1 MIKRWTVILIPHDR
15 GQRRSFSLSNLH
27 LWAVLSLVAVLAL
40 TTAFFYRRSE
50 THSAAATRLETRYR
64 HLEAILEGQ
73 NVPADLEGHL
83 ARKEAEIRALYEAR
97 DKAMTDE
104 LSRLYDLEREVRIV
118 SNLPASPV
126 ATGQVPRAGAEGQG
140 GMPGGSDTGIVYE
153 DGENMN
159 PPALIYGVANPS
171 ADLILEEMNLRL
183 KSLNRLVNEMQAQ
196 RHLVDHTPVGWPTN
210 SAKRRVNSR
219 FGVRSDPFTH
229 ELRQHSGV
237 DISAEYGS
245 PVFATADGVV
255 TFSGYHQYLGH
266 LVKINHGYRTETWYG
281 HMSKRLV
288 QKGEVVHSG
297 DTVGTVGST
306 GRSTGPHIHYE
317 VHVNGGWA
325 DPRNYIGK

>member
-27 LWAVLSLVAVLAL
+27 LWAMLGLVAVLTL

-50 THSAAATRLETRYR
+50 THSATAKRLETRYR
-64 HLEAILEGQ
+64 QLEAILEGQ
-73 NVPADLEGHL
+73 DVPADLEGHL
-83 ARKEAEIRALYEAR
+83 TRKEAEIRALYEAR

-118 SNLPASPV
+118 SNLPASPEN
-126 ATGQVPRAGAEGQG
+126 TGQVPRAAAEGQG
-140 GMPGGSDTGIVYE
+140 GAPGGSDTGIVYE
-153 DGENMN
+153 DSENMN
-159 PPALIYGVANPS
+159 PPALIYGVVNPS
-171 ADLILEEMNLRL
+171 ADMILEEMNLRV
-183 KSLNRLVNEMQAQ
+183 KSLNRLVNDMQAQ
-196 RHLVDHTPVGWPTN
+196 RDLVDHTPAGWPTN
-210 SAKRRVNSR
+210 SAKRRINSK

-245 PVFATADGVV
+245 PIFAAADGVV

-266 LVKINHGYRTETWYG
+266 LVKINHGYRMETWYG

-288 QKGEVVHSG
+288 HKGEVVHSG

-317 VHVNGGWA
+317 VHVNGGRV

>member
-15 GQRRSFSLSNLH
+15 GPRRSFSLSNLH
-27 LWAVLSLVAVLAL
+27 LWAVLALVVVLSLM
-40 TTAFFYRRSE
+40 TAFFYRRSE
-50 THSAAATRLETRYR
+50 THSATAERLDTRYR
-64 HLEAILEGQ
+64 QLEAALEGQ
-73 NVPADLEGHL
+73 YIPADLEGHL
-83 ARKEAEIRALYEAR
+83 AHKEAEIRALYEAR

-118 SNLPASPV
+118 SNLPVGPEY
-126 ATGQVPRAGAEGQG
+126 TGQVPQATTEGQG

-171 ADLILEEMNLRL
+171 ADMILEEMHLRL
-183 KSLNRLVNEMQAQ
+183 KSLNRLVKEIQAQ
-196 RHLVDHTPVGWPTN
+196 RHLVDHTPAGWPTN
-210 SAKRRVNSR
+210 SANRRINSK

-245 PVFATADGVV
+245 PVFTTADGVV
-255 TFSGYHQYLGH
+255 TFSGYHQHLGH
-266 LVKINHGYRTETWYG
+266 LIKINHGYRTETWYG

-297 DTVGTVGST
+297 DTIGTVGST

-317 VHVNGGWA
+317 LHVNGGRVN
-325 DPRNYIGK
+325 PRNYIGR

>member
-15 GQRRSFSLSNLH
+15 GQRRSLSLSNLH
-27 LWAVLSLVAVLAL
+27 LWAVLGLLVVLTL

-50 THSAAATRLETRYR
+50 THSAVAKRLDARY
-64 HLEAILEGQ
+64 HQLEAILEDQ
-73 NVPADLEGHL
+73 DVPIDLEGHL

-118 SNLPASPV
+118 SSLPASPEN
-126 ATGQVPRAGAEGQG
+126 TGQVPRAATEGQG
-140 GMPGGSDTGIVYE
+140 GALDASDTGIVYE
-153 DGENMN
+153 DGENIS
-159 PPALIYGVANPS
+159 PHTLIYGVANPS
-171 ADLILEEMNLRL
+171 ADLILEEMNLRI
-183 KSLNRLVNEMQAQ
+183 KSLNLLLNDMQAQ
-196 RHLVDHTPVGWPTN
+196 RHLVDHTPTGWPTN
-210 SAKRRVNSR
+210 SAKRRINSKM
-219 FGVRSDPFTH
+219 GVRSDPFTH

-245 PVFATADGVV
+245 PVFVVADGVV

-297 DTVGTVGST
+297 DTIGKVGST

-317 VHVNGGWA
+317 VHVNGGRV